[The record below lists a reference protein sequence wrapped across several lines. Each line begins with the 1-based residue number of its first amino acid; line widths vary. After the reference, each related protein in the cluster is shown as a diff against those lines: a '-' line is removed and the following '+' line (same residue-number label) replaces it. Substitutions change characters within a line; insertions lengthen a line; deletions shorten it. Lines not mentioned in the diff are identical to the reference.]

1 MKTLNIIALTLVII
15 GALNWGLIGIMN
27 FNLVD
32 SIFGIA
38 SIWSRTIYVLVGLD
52 NLSIRKDFNKFDVGC
67 KYTSLKKYIAED
79 RAFYKI
85 DAIDK
90 NSIFAFNLKKFMN
103 NHLRNM
109 IGHCS
114 YEINNITQIV
124 KYKNGQKT
132 LVEITYY
139 CYQLI
144 LELLNSFC
152 IVTLLHELYLLYI

>member
-1 MKTLNIIALTLVII
+1 
-15 GALNWGLIGIMN
+15 
-27 FNLVD
+27 
-32 SIFGIA
+32 
-38 SIWSRTIYVLVGLD
+38 
-52 NLSIRKDFNKFDVGC
+52 
-67 KYTSLKKYIAED
+67 
-79 RAFYKI
+79 
-85 DAIDK
+85 
-90 NSIFAFNLKKFMN
+90 MN

-152 IVTLLHELYLLYI
+152 IVTLLHELYLSDTLLFLKYVREGLQEETFFEDDELVRKDLLEKYIELW